1 VENTRSDH
9 RLQDNS
15 LQTRTLRWRAGDKP
29 RQGYKEFSRIALLT
43 KPLFGGKISS
53 HPTQDFILLFFYLKS
68 ERYWECGFRFSS
80 YFPVLS

>member
-15 LQTRTLRWRAGDKP
+15 LQTRTLRWRVGDEP
-29 RQGYKEFSRIALLT
+29 RQGYKEFSRIALFT

-68 ERYWECGFRFSS
+68 ERYWKCVIGFSS
-80 YFPVLS
+80 YVPVLS